1 MKIQLS
7 WKVPILIPENGT
19 KYIDLNKLFN
29 IKTNKSFLNRIGGI
43 YNLNFFPYTLE
54 PTNIFYHAI
63 ENVKKKNN
71 FTGKKFPF
79 ILTNATNGSS
89 ISINFKIHLF
99 SQNLIIVSVKLNE
112 INFSGHLNE
121 LEKNLDIRNYAEI
134 LNLTRTICGLI
145 ISGNKKSFIYS
156 EIPKLYP
163 CVIVNDNNNFIS
175 DDMAVEL
182 LTRHKNVNSHII
194 KKVLLKNE
202 NHQVDKNNIVL
213 IDRQGVFARIKDIDA
228 IKRKVESAESM
239 LELAIAISKI
249 LSDNIFN
256 ILPEDHKKAITDLIN
271 NPDIVF
277 LHSITGQKTWELLLT
292 EFKLVELFSRQ
303 IPIIQEETIKFK
315 LLNKIKWLFK
325 FLSNN
330 VLASGV
336 IIIFITLFTTNWY
349 QNYQKI
355 NIHHP
360 IDRNTVKTSKH
371 SCNFEW
377 EAVDNAIDYK
387 ILLQKFDSKDKSWK
401 DLTDN
406 AIYISKLT
414 NKTIEL
420 STSGRYQ
427 WKILARDKNTKT
439 IGESDFYEFMYEL
452 QEVKK

>member
-7 WKVPILIPENGT
+7 WKVPILIPENGNNH
-19 KYIDLNKLFN
+19 IDTNKLFN

-43 YNLNFFPYTLE
+43 HNLNFFPYTLE
-54 PTNIFYHAI
+54 PTNIFYHAL

-79 ILTNATNGSS
+79 ILTNKTNGSF

-99 SQNLIIVSVKLNE
+99 SQNLIIVSVKLNA
-112 INFSGHLNE
+112 IDFSDHLNE

-134 LNLTRTICGLI
+134 FNLTRTICGLI

-156 EIPKLYP
+156 EIPKSYP
-163 CVIVNDNNNFIS
+163 CVIVNDNDDLIS

-182 LTRHKNVNSHII
+182 LTRHKNVNSNII

-213 IDRQGVFARIKDIDA
+213 IDRQGIFAKIKDIDA
-228 IKRKVESAESM
+228 IKRKVESAENM
-239 LELAIAISKI
+239 LELAIAVSKI
-249 LSDNIFN
+249 LSDNYFN
-256 ILPEDHKKAITDLIN
+256 ILPEDHKKAIIELIN

-292 EFKLVELFSRQ
+292 EFKLVELFSRR
-303 IPIIQEETIKFK
+303 IPIMQEETIISK
-315 LLNKIKWLFK
+315 LLNRMKWFYKLI
-325 FLSNN
+325 SHNMI
-330 VLASGV
+330 SGI
-336 IIIFITLFTTNWY
+336 IIIFITLYASSWY
-349 QNYQKI
+349 QNNQKI

-360 IDRNTVKTSKH
+360 IDRKTVKTSKN

-377 EAVDNAIDYK
+377 EAVDNAVDYK
-387 ILLQKFDSKDKSWK
+387 ILLQKFDSEDKSWK

-420 STSGRYQ
+420 SSSGKYQ
-427 WKILARDKNTKT
+427 WKIIARDKNTKT

-452 QEVKK
+452 QEAKK